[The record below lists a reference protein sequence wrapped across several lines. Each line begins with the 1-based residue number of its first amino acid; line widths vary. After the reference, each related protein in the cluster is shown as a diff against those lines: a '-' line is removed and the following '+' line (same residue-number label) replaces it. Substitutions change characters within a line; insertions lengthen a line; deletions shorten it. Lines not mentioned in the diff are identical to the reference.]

1 MMMNRMK
8 NAGIIT
14 LLIFSMPP
22 DTPKISTAAVSR
34 ITRVCH
40 GTLEKFV
47 LLISVKNCSGSVLIS
62 EPVSAPNALRS
73 TQPTMMA

>member
-1 MMMNRMK
+1 MTIKYLSVTDVSKRL
-8 NAGIIT
+8 G
-14 LLIFSMPP
+14 
-22 DTPKISTAAVSR
+22 ISTAAVSR